1 MKIVSR
7 YLLREWA
14 KILILVVV
22 VFVLVFF
29 VVDFLERID
38 NFMEAGVPLTR
49 VGLFFLMFLPSVI
62 FHLAPVAILV
72 ATLIS
77 LGLMARSS
85 EIVAFK
91 AGGVSLMRLSAPILI
106 AAVTVSVLMFIVSDT
121 VIPYTSA
128 RVNSIWDGEVEKQRK
143 ESDLIRRNVW
153 FKTSGG
159 VYNFRIYDEG
169 KHTIDGL
176 SLFLFDEKF
185 RLLTRIEATR
195 AWRLDKDQ
203 WMLYDGVVKTYG
215 GGSDIKVRRFD
226 HEKKSLPDLP
236 EKFAQVNRA
245 SEEMSAAELS
255 SWIKQMETE
264 GYDPLRYVV
273 DLKLKYSFPFIC
285 AIMAIIGLP
294 IAFWKEKGG
303 GIALGIGVGIGLS
316 FVYLVFLGLSRS
328 LGYSGA
334 LPPVLA
340 AWLPN
345 VLFTILGVY
354 LFTYVRQ

>member
-38 NFMEAGVPLTR
+38 NFMEAGVPLSR

-72 ATLIS
+72 ATLIT
-77 LGLMARSS
+77 LGLMARNS

-91 AGGVSLMRLSAPILI
+91 AGGVSLMRLSAPILV
-106 AAVTVSVLMFIVSDT
+106 AALSVSVLMFIISET
-121 VIPYTSA
+121 VIPFTSA
-128 RVNSIWDGEVEKQRK
+128 RVNSIWEGEVEKQRK
-143 ESDLIRRNVW
+143 ESNLIRKNVW
-153 FKTSGG
+153 FKNSGG

-169 KHTIDGL
+169 KHSIEGV
-176 SLFLFDEKF
+176 SVFLFDDKF
-185 RLLTRIEATR
+185 RLQTRIEATR
-195 AWRLDKDQ
+195 AWRLGEEN
-203 WMLYDGVVKTYG
+203 WMLYDGIEKTYG
-215 GGSDIKVRRFD
+215 DGTEIKVRRFTR
-226 HEKKSLPDLP
+226 EKKSLPDLP
-236 EKFAQVNRA
+236 ERFAQVNRS
-245 SEEMSAAELS
+245 SEEMSAAELTE
-255 SWIKQMETE
+255 WINQMENE

-285 AIMAIIGLP
+285 VIMAIIGLP

-334 LPPVLA
+334 LPPIMA

-345 VLFTILGVY
+345 VLFTVLGVY